1 MKRDLFI
8 TDLWEFDFP
17 YHNQFKPQI
26 LDYLNRPESQE
37 HINKASNPSLTSYGG
52 DELNFK
58 DDASLFSFFNL
69 QIKRLLQKV
78 EQDHEWEDGEWEDV
92 DPWLNVNQKG
102 NFNPPHI
109 HPGNDYSGCYYIT
122 YPENSGVIHFLDPRP
137 QHRFSSPNPQS

>member
-17 YHNQFKPQI
+17 YHTQFKPQI

-37 HINKASNPSLTSYGG
+37 HINKTSNPSLTSYGG

-58 DDASLFSFFNL
+58 EDVSLFSFFNL

-78 EQDHEWEDGEWEDV
+78 EQDHDWEE
-92 DPWLNVNQKG
+92 
-102 NFNPPHI
+102 
-109 HPGNDYSGCYYIT
+109 
-122 YPENSGVIHFLDPRP
+122 
-137 QHRFSSPNPQS
+137 